1 MDILLNTLKNEI
13 TACLEKAYGNVSTMK
28 AAKRLNVTS
37 ELSTCYYD
45 AEVRYN
51 DDLLRFEILS
61 FEDFH

>member
-13 TACLEKAYGNVSTMK
+13 TACVEKAYGNVSTMK

-45 AEVRYN
+45 AEVKYIVELVWFYR
-51 DDLLRFEILS
+51 
-61 FEDFH
+61 